1 MNLLKGRGGE
11 NHMTKTLRAIVGSML
26 LAGMALAPAQ
36 ANAAG
41 LQCAPFARMFSG
53 IQLFG
58 AAASWWNQA
67 VGKYVRGNSPE
78 VGAVMVFKAI
88 GSMRSGHVATVTQV
102 VSDRVLKI
110 THANWSIINGHRGQV
125 ERDVTVVDASPNND
139 WSQVKV
145 WFAPIGKVGNKAYP
159 VNGFIYAKADGG
171 QQG

>member
-1 MNLLKGRGGE
+1 
-11 NHMTKTLRAIVGSML
+11 MTRTMRAIIGSML
-26 LAGMALAPAQ
+26 LASMAVAPAS

-67 VGKYVRGNSPE
+67 VGKYIRGSTPA
-78 VGAVMVFKAI
+78 VGSVLVFKAI

-102 VSDRVLKI
+102 ISDRVIKI
-110 THANWSIINGHRGQV
+110 THANWSIIGGHRGQV
-125 ERDVTVVDASPNND
+125 ERDVTVVDASANGD
-139 WSQVKV
+139 WSSVKV

-159 VNGFIYAKADGG
+159 VNGFIYGDKSASIAGSD